1 MLARG
6 TGIVAQAQHG
16 MMHHQDPNRDQSALP
31 FANWTQIGSVEDRLQ
46 HHLNDAVE
54 VKTDIAVLKNQ
65 VADIRSLVKWVGG
78 IISGVGV
85 ALIIAIVFAALKI
98 SQ

>member
-1 MLARG
+1 MG
-6 TGIVAQAQHG
+6 KAQDG
-16 MMHHQDPNRDQSALP
+16 MMHHQDPKRDPSALP

-46 HHLNDAVE
+46 HHLDDAVE

-65 VADIRSLVKWVGG
+65 MADMRSLVKWVGG
-78 IISGVGV
+78 IVSGVGV